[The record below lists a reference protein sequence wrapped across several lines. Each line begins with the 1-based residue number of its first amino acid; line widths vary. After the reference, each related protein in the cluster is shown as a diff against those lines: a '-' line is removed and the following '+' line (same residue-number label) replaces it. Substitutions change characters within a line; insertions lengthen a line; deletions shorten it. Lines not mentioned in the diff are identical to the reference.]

1 MHKLGVT
8 LPRAR
13 LVLSI
18 LTGSLRLS
26 FALKCRRAAFYE
38 ANWLHRRAR
47 FDVKDQTVSWY
58 FLVVLNPQNI
68 SHLEIFP
75 VLLLESLL
83 SVAED
88 KLFAP
93 LFVDTIS
100 LTFEALVLNEVDQ
113 GLSKH
118 IDDPYTDDYVPA
130 LVVAT

>member
-1 MHKLGVT
+1 M
-8 LPRAR
+8 
-13 LVLSI
+13 
-18 LTGSLRLS
+18 TGSLRLS

-118 IDDPYTDDYVPA
+118 IDDPYTDDNVPA